1 MYWYFLVMREH
12 YADFGGRARRKE
24 YWMFM
29 LVNMCIISLLCIAG
43 ALSGCPWI
51 CMVYGLYVLLPCV
64 AVSVRR
70 LHDRGKS
77 GWLLLVSLIPV
88 AGVAYLLYLFS
99 LDGQKKLNAWGA
111 NPKF

>member
-1 MYWYFLVMREH
+1 MCCSPVWRSP
-12 YADFGGRARRKE
+12 YAA
-24 YWMFM
+24 
-29 LVNMCIISLLCIAG
+29 STTG
-43 ALSGCPWI
+43 AK
-51 CMVYGLYVLLPCV
+51 
-64 AVSVRR
+64 A
-70 LHDRGKS
+70 